1 MMWAAVY
8 LLTAPS
14 QQHAGNMI
22 KFYTNQ
28 ELSQALDIN
37 LARWKRWSREFL
49 PPDPL
54 GGLQSGYARQY
65 NVDQAFTVYLGG
77 FLVGEL
83 KYTIPQARRI
93 LLDLRSWLVTHQFYT
108 DYSRHN
114 PPGRENSPAILYY
127 QIAVGRSAAADN
139 AEPGF
144 FYVIRGVMADEFS
157 DVNGIAV
164 RQERYVESTINLEI
178 SANPMPTAAG
188 YCVLNISTLRNR
200 FLTSLTGSAT
210 AA

>member
-1 MMWAAVY
+1 MRSSLYKSWENGPTLFLPFKPYDQGAIRIEGSHN
-8 LLTAPS
+8 TFS
-14 QQHAGNMI
+14 I
-22 KFYTNQ
+22 CW
-28 ELSQALDIN
+28 ALDPI
-37 LARWKRWSREFL
+37 
-49 PPDPL
+49 PD
-54 GGLQSGYARQY
+54 
-65 NVDQAFTVYLGG
+65 
-77 FLVGEL
+77 
-83 KYTIPQARRI
+83 
-93 LLDLRSWLVTHQFYT
+93 
-108 DYSRHN
+108 
-114 PPGRENSPAILYY
+114 